1 MFPTLSLIFAPNF
14 QFFLELVFD
23 QADDLADLPMDED
36 YYYDDYIYEVEAK
49 PLQTPPTITAKPSP
63 QSIKLNK
70 QELLELYK
78 DLSDVLGNRI
88 RNAWKV
94 KKMTRPFFFPFR

>member
-1 MFPTLSLIFAPNF
+1 
-14 QFFLELVFD
+14 
-23 QADDLADLPMDED
+23 MDED

-49 PLQTPPTITAKPSP
+49 PLRTPPTITAKPSP

-88 RNAWKV
+88 RN
-94 KKMTRPFFFPFR
+94 TL

>member
-1 MFPTLSLIFAPNF
+1 
-14 QFFLELVFD
+14 
-23 QADDLADLPMDED
+23 MDED

-88 RNAWKV
+88 RNAWKER
-94 KKMTRPFFFPFR
+94 KKNILTRPFFFPFR

>member
-1 MFPTLSLIFAPNF
+1 MQCFQLCHLFLPLI
-14 QFFLELVFD
+14 FLELVFD

-88 RNAWKV
+88 RTAWKV
-94 KKMTRPFFFPFR
+94 KK

>member
-1 MFPTLSLIFAPNF
+1 MTFSFIYSVFNFVTYFWSL
-14 QFFLELVFD
+14 FFLELVFD

-49 PLQTPPTITAKPSP
+49 PLRTPPTITAKPSP

-88 RNAWKV
+88 RN
-94 KKMTRPFFFPFR
+94 TL